1 MVSPTKIIYST
12 FSKSSGIRIV
22 IYTKR
27 VKLPGRNFR
36 VNPYIQK
43 VVYYCLIIAI
53 LSLLI
58 FNPNSNVADALKT
71 IALKNYS
78 FVTKPITKLVNI
90 FTPGSG
96 LTYETIDWRM
106 LWMKSHIEELE
117 FKDYSLSEK
126 LYTDEAV
133 VQRIGEIAWPIMLN
147 KNSKNIFITR
157 EETSL
162 YTKCSI
168 IAEKMEMI
176 LEQCP

>member
-1 MVSPTKIIYST
+1 
-12 FSKSSGIRIV
+12 
-22 IYTKR
+22 
-27 VKLPGRNFR
+27 
-36 VNPYIQK
+36 
-43 VVYYCLIIAI
+43 
-53 LSLLI
+53 
-58 FNPNSNVADALKT
+58 
-71 IALKNYS
+71 
-78 FVTKPITKLVNI
+78 
-90 FTPGSG
+90 
-96 LTYETIDWRM
+96 
-106 LWMKSHIEELE
+106 MKSHIEELE